1 MSRPRLL
8 RVMTHIIVS
17 MVLCSIEGMAFAQDS
32 EESEPKVLRP
42 AKASPLQAVR
52 SPSRA
57 LYYRWRMID
66 AYGTHVPLGSIFN
79 PYYQN
84 PIKGDFPIIG
94 LNTFMVMT
102 ALYTPKAVFNSQ
114 SEVDPQFNNDLVTAV
129 ELFHGSTVFKPKDW
143 SIKAS
148 GKGFLNRGNNEN
160 EDFSFLEL
168 FGELKLFDVGSNYD
182 FTSVR
187 GGVQFFKS
195 DFNGFIFQ
203 DFNLGGQL
211 FGELSRNRQRWTLA
225 YLSLR
230 EKENGLLTFD
240 PLEQEVFFAN
250 WFIEDFLRPG
260 FNGVFSLHYNR
271 DRQVGGSQFINLD
284 VFYLGFAAAGHWG
297 RWVFNPAFYFAFGS
311 QEDLS
316 TNSIDISAFMAGV
329 EIEYPSDYMNYR
341 GAVFITSGDS
351 DPSDDKAKGFD
362 SINDNVNLFGAGNSF
377 VVGGG
382 QFGTRNNS
390 FIPSF
395 RQLGTQANF
404 INPGMLLANIGLD
417 VIFTPKLFF
426 ETNFNYFQFLQ
437 SEIPVGAGVTILDSK
452 SLGFEVNGAFNYRVF
467 LNENV
472 ILQAGV
478 NAFFP
483 QDGGKSVLAL
493 QGIDEDL
500 ILTGN
505 ITLVTLF

>member
-1 MSRPRLL
+1 
-8 RVMTHIIVS
+8 
-17 MVLCSIEGMAFAQDS
+17 
-32 EESEPKVLRP
+32 
-42 AKASPLQAVR
+42 
-52 SPSRA
+52 
-57 LYYRWRMID
+57 
-66 AYGTHVPLGSIFN
+66 
-79 PYYQN
+79 
-84 PIKGDFPIIG
+84 
-94 LNTFMVMT
+94 
-102 ALYTPKAVFNSQ
+102 
-114 SEVDPQFNNDLVTAV
+114 
-129 ELFHGSTVFKPKDW
+129 
-143 SIKAS
+143 
-148 GKGFLNRGNNEN
+148 
-160 EDFSFLEL
+160 
-168 FGELKLFDVGSNYD
+168 
-182 FTSVR
+182 
-187 GGVQFFKS
+187 
-195 DFNGFIFQ
+195 
-203 DFNLGGQL
+203 
-211 FGELSRNRQRWTLA
+211 
-225 YLSLR
+225 
-230 EKENGLLTFD
+230 
-240 PLEQEVFFAN
+240 
-250 WFIEDFLRPG
+250 
-260 FNGVFSLHYNR
+260 
-271 DRQVGGSQFINLD
+271 
-284 VFYLGFAAAGHWG
+284 
-297 RWVFNPAFYFAFGS
+297 
-311 QEDLS
+311 
-316 TNSIDISAFMAGV
+316 MAGV

-404 INPGMLLANIGLD
+404 INPGMLLANLGMD

-437 SEIPVGAGVTILDSK
+437 SAIPAGAGVTILDSK

-472 ILQAGV
+472 ILQAGL